1 MNSGAI
7 RIAGLPAH
15 RRRAR
20 AAGAVAVV
28 SLAAVAASLAA
39 LAVLGAAAVPDAAA
53 QEDSACR
60 AGLESI
66 VRNADGS
73 MACVSPSSKAVLIAR
88 GWGSEPAPAESGM
101 AGGSADAAQMAD
113 DPAAAMADADAAQMA
128 DDPAAAMADDM
139 QMADNP
145 AAAMADDMQMTDDPA
160 ASMGGAAGGAGVAV
174 AMPDVPEVALTDAE
188 SARLAGGD
196 VLIRVAYDPLRIP
209 VEFYDEGAGLGGG
222 DDDAGVLGG
231 VSGGYLDWFDAALPA
246 DFAPVDMAALAGA
259 GEPGAPIRPYE
270 AVRVGMA
277 DVAMSIDPAVEMRDY
292 MSFTATHTTLPIVM
306 ATADESTVEV
316 ASLPS
321 MKVGAVSGYGA
332 ARWLDATSVDYTE
345 YATGI
350 EAVEALAD
358 GEIEVF
364 VGLWAVASY
373 VGMMMDPPM
382 EVTNAGETGQSEMLS
397 VGYAASDAPLGSALE
412 KALASV
418 PDDAR
423 ALIATAATDPLGALT
438 TALSADEAGSAML
451 SMAEEI
457 DELNSVEGEVVPQ
470 ILALP
475 EAVAFAEKHPK
486 YDPQYYGTSFEAVE
500 MVLVAE
506 DKSSLR
512 IEYSLV
518 DEKATSITYNC
529 YYPDGTPGDSYMD
542 ADLAEKMPTL
552 CVP

>member
-7 RIAGLPAH
+7 RIAGLPAR

-101 AGGSADAAQMAD
+101 AGGSADAMQMTD
-113 DPAAAMADADAAQMA
+113 DPSAAMTGDPSAAMADADA
-128 DDPAAAMADDM
+128 
-139 QMADNP
+139 
-145 AAAMADDMQMTDDPA
+145 MQMTGDPSAAMDDAMQMTGDPSA
-160 ASMGGAAGGAGVAV
+160 AMDGAVGDTAAAV
-174 AMPDVPEVALTDAE
+174 AMPDVPEADLTDAE

-209 VEFYDEGAGLGGG
+209 VEFYDEGAGLGG

-332 ARWLDATSVDYTE
+332 ARWLDATSVEYTE

-373 VGMMMDPPM
+373 VGMMDPSM

-423 ALIATAATDPLGALT
+423 ALFATAATDPLGALT

-529 YYPDGTPGDSYMD
+529 YYPDGTPGDSYMGD
-542 ADLAEKMPTL
+542 DLVAKMPTL